1 MDAHGLKIQGKG
13 PRGFRTFSWGSVLGI
28 GYAFKRRRGQIGLSF
43 IAFLCDATCIQLFKR
58 FKLVYLGEA
67 NLI

>member
-43 IAFLCDATCIQLFKR
+43 IAF
-58 FKLVYLGEA
+58 
-67 NLI
+67 